1 MDYEYWTK
9 TINEEDRKINN
20 ANRRFRYHCN
30 SLESMSEE
38 LIYQERSLF
47 PHNDFTTELFNEDF
61 IDTVQNEK
69 LAKALRRLTDRQKQ
83 AIKLAFWEGYQY
95 KEIVAVFQCS
105 PAAVTLLLQRAFHRL
120 REYLRIVQRQG
131 QYRLDTALVFVYLFF
146 ENCIVT
152 L

>member
-20 ANRRFRYHCN
+20 ANRRFRYHCY

-95 KEIVAVFQCS
+95 KEIAAVFQCR

-120 REYLRIVQRQG
+120 REYLN
-131 QYRLDTALVFVYLFF
+131 
-146 ENCIVT
+146 E
-152 L
+152 

>member
-20 ANRRFRYHCN
+20 ANRRFRYHCY

-38 LIYQERSLF
+38 LIYQERSIF
-47 PHNDFTTELFNEDF
+47 PQNDFTIELFNEDF

-69 LAKALRRLTDRQKQ
+69 LAKALRHLTDRQQQ

-95 KEIVAVFQCS
+95 KEIAEIFQCS
-105 PAAVTLLLQRAFHRL
+105 PAAVTLLLKRAFQRL
-120 REYLRIVQRQG
+120 RRYYSE
-131 QYRLDTALVFVYLFF
+131 
-146 ENCIVT
+146 
-152 L
+152 

>member
-20 ANRRFRYHCN
+20 ANRRFRYHCY

-47 PHNDFTTELFNEDF
+47 PHNDFTIELFNEDF

-95 KEIVAVFQCS
+95 KEIAAVFQCS
-105 PAAVTLLLQRAFHRL
+105 PAAITLLFPRAFHRL
-120 REYLRIVQRQG
+120 REYLN
-131 QYRLDTALVFVYLFF
+131 
-146 ENCIVT
+146 E
-152 L
+152 

>member
-20 ANRRFRYHCN
+20 ANRRFRYHCY

-120 REYLRIVQRQG
+120 REYLN
-131 QYRLDTALVFVYLFF
+131 
-146 ENCIVT
+146 E
-152 L
+152 

>member
-1 MDYEYWTK
+1 
-9 TINEEDRKINN
+9 
-20 ANRRFRYHCN
+20 
-30 SLESMSEE
+30 MSEE

-95 KEIVAVFQCS
+95 KENGEEYMI
-105 PAAVTLLLQRAFHRL
+105 
-120 REYLRIVQRQG
+120 RECMFCPKPHYNKSDNLYKLCEFRVWVHVQ
-131 QYRLDTALVFVYLFF
+131 VH
-146 ENCIVT
+146 
-152 L
+152 

>member
-20 ANRRFRYHCN
+20 ANHRFRYHCY

-38 LIYQERSLF
+38 LIYQEHSLF

-83 AIKLAFWEGYQY
+83 AIKLAFGEGYQY
-95 KEIVAVFQCS
+95 KEIAAVFQCS
-105 PAAVTLLLQRAFHRL
+105 PAAVTLLFPRAFHRL
-120 REYLRIVQRQG
+120 REYLN
-131 QYRLDTALVFVYLFF
+131 
-146 ENCIVT
+146 E
-152 L
+152 

>member
-38 LIYQERSLF
+38 LIYQEHSLF

-69 LAKALRRLTDRQKQ
+69 LAKALRRLPDRQKQ
-83 AIKLAFWEGYQY
+83 AIKLAFGEGYQY
-95 KEIVAVFQCS
+95 KEIAAVFQCS

-120 REYLRIVQRQG
+120 REYLN
-131 QYRLDTALVFVYLFF
+131 
-146 ENCIVT
+146 E
-152 L
+152 

>member
-20 ANRRFRYHCN
+20 ANRRFRYHCY

-95 KEIVAVFQCS
+95 KEIAAVFQCS
-105 PAAVTLLLQRAFHRL
+105 PAVVTLLLQRAFHRL
-120 REYLRIVQRQG
+120 REYLN
-131 QYRLDTALVFVYLFF
+131 
-146 ENCIVT
+146 E
-152 L
+152 

>member
-105 PAAVTLLLQRAFHRL
+105 PAAVMLLLQRAFHRL
-120 REYLRIVQRQG
+120 REYLN
-131 QYRLDTALVFVYLFF
+131 
-146 ENCIVT
+146 E
-152 L
+152 

>member
-20 ANRRFRYHCN
+20 ANRRFRYHCY

-95 KEIVAVFQCS
+95 KEIAAVFQCS

-120 REYLRIVQRQG
+120 REYLNEKMKARAVSKR
-131 QYRLDTALVFVYLFF
+131 YCPCLCLFIF
-146 ENCIVT
+146 
-152 L
+152 

>member
-1 MDYEYWTK
+1 MNYEYWTK

-20 ANRRFRYHCN
+20 ANHRFRYHCY

-38 LIYQERSLF
+38 LIYQEHSLF

-95 KEIVAVFQCS
+95 KEIAAVFQCS

-120 REYLRIVQRQG
+120 REYLNESLKARAVSKR
-131 QYRLDTALVFVYLFF
+131 YCPCLCLFIF
-146 ENCIVT
+146 
-152 L
+152 

>member
-20 ANRRFRYHCN
+20 ANHRSRYHCY

-95 KEIVAVFQCS
+95 KEIAAVFQCS

-120 REYLRIVQRQG
+120 REYLN
-131 QYRLDTALVFVYLFF
+131 
-146 ENCIVT
+146 E
-152 L
+152 

>member
-20 ANRRFRYHCN
+20 ANHRFRYHCY

-95 KEIVAVFQCS
+95 KEIAAVFQCS
-105 PAAVTLLLQRAFHRL
+105 PSAVTLLL
-120 REYLRIVQRQG
+120 
-131 QYRLDTALVFVYLFF
+131 
-146 ENCIVT
+146 
-152 L
+152 

>member
-83 AIKLAFWEGYQY
+83 ANKLAFWEGYQY
-95 KEIVAVFQCS
+95 KEIAAVFQCS

-120 REYLRIVQRQG
+120 REYLN
-131 QYRLDTALVFVYLFF
+131 
-146 ENCIVT
+146 E
-152 L
+152 

>member
-20 ANRRFRYHCN
+20 ANRRFRYHCY

-95 KEIVAVFQCS
+95 KEIATVFQCS

-120 REYLRIVQRQG
+120 REYLN
-131 QYRLDTALVFVYLFF
+131 
-146 ENCIVT
+146 E
-152 L
+152 

>member
-69 LAKALRRLTDRQKQ
+69 LAKALHRLTDRQKQ

-95 KEIVAVFQCS
+95 KEIAAVFQCS

-120 REYLRIVQRQG
+120 REYLN
-131 QYRLDTALVFVYLFF
+131 
-146 ENCIVT
+146 E
-152 L
+152 

>member
-20 ANRRFRYHCN
+20 ANRRFRYHCY

-38 LIYQERSLF
+38 LIYHERSLF

-120 REYLRIVQRQG
+120 REYLN
-131 QYRLDTALVFVYLFF
+131 
-146 ENCIVT
+146 E
-152 L
+152 

>member
-1 MDYEYWTK
+1 
-9 TINEEDRKINN
+9 
-20 ANRRFRYHCN
+20 
-30 SLESMSEE
+30 MSEE

-95 KEIVAVFQCS
+95 KEIAAVFQCS
-105 PAAVTLLLQRAFHRL
+105 PAAVSKSVPPAQGISK
-120 REYLRIVQRQG
+120 RIVESKGSIQAILPLSLSI
-131 QYRLDTALVFVYLFF
+131 YFLK
-146 ENCIVT
+146 IVS
-152 L
+152 LPFNLQVL

>member
-20 ANRRFRYHCN
+20 ANRRFRYHCY

-69 LAKALRRLTDRQKQ
+69 LAKALRHLTDRQQQ

-95 KEIVAVFQCS
+95 KEIA
-105 PAAVTLLLQRAFHRL
+105 
-120 REYLRIVQRQG
+120 
-131 QYRLDTALVFVYLFF
+131 
-146 ENCIVT
+146 
-152 L
+152 

>member
-20 ANRRFRYHCN
+20 ANRRFRYHCY

-95 KEIVAVFQCS
+95 KEI
-105 PAAVTLLLQRAFHRL
+105 AAVDPGHIPAVLRL
-120 REYLRIVQRQG
+120 PPRGYPDSSHIGLIVVAG
-131 QYRLDTALVFVYLFF
+131 QVFSIIEL
-146 ENCIVT
+146 
-152 L
+152 

>member
-20 ANRRFRYHCN
+20 ANRRFRYHCY

-83 AIKLAFWEGYQY
+83 AIKLAFGRDISTRKLRQY
-95 KEIVAVFQCS
+95 SSVV
-105 PAAVTLLLQRAFHRL
+105 RRRL
-120 REYLRIVQRQG
+120 RYCFKERSTGSGNI
-131 QYRLDTALVFVYLFF
+131 
-146 ENCIVT
+146 
-152 L
+152 

>member
-47 PHNDFTTELFNEDF
+47 PHKDFTTELFNEDF

-95 KEIVAVFQCS
+95 KEIAAVFQCS

-120 REYLRIVQRQG
+120 REYLN
-131 QYRLDTALVFVYLFF
+131 
-146 ENCIVT
+146 E
-152 L
+152 

>member
-20 ANRRFRYHCN
+20 ANRRFRYHCY

-38 LIYQERSLF
+38 LIYTERSLF

-95 KEIVAVFQCS
+95 KEIAAVFQCS

-120 REYLRIVQRQG
+120 REYLNESLKARAVSKR
-131 QYRLDTALVFVYLFF
+131 YCPCLCLFIF
-146 ENCIVT
+146 
-152 L
+152 

>member
-20 ANRRFRYHCN
+20 ANRRFRYHCY

-95 KEIVAVFQCS
+95 KEIPAVFQCS
-105 PAAVTLLLQRAFHRL
+105 PAAVTLLFPRAFHRL
-120 REYLRIVQRQG
+120 REYLN
-131 QYRLDTALVFVYLFF
+131 
-146 ENCIVT
+146 E
-152 L
+152 

>member
-20 ANRRFRYHCN
+20 ANSRFRYHCN

-95 KEIVAVFQCS
+95 KEIAAVFQCS

-120 REYLRIVQRQG
+120 REYLN
-131 QYRLDTALVFVYLFF
+131 
-146 ENCIVT
+146 E
-152 L
+152 

>member
-20 ANRRFRYHCN
+20 ANRRFRYHCY
-30 SLESMSEE
+30 SLESMCEE

-95 KEIVAVFQCS
+95 KEIAAVFQCS

-120 REYLRIVQRQG
+120 REYLN
-131 QYRLDTALVFVYLFF
+131 
-146 ENCIVT
+146 E
-152 L
+152 